1 MTETRQILVTDGEL
15 SGTSNDDT
23 EFLSNSQYQL
33 RKRKIPPKMAAASS
47 KKAKK
52 TFTVNSTVETL
63 RASKNSR
70 KTRKTRGGL
79 KKDRKWKL

>member
-1 MTETRQILVTDGEL
+1 MMTLNSYPTVSTN
-15 SGTSNDDT
+15 SG
-23 EFLSNSQYQL
+23 
-33 RKRKIPPKMAAASS
+33 KRKIPPKMAAASS

-70 KTRKTRGGL
+70 KTRKTRGRL